1 MTTPSSVSSDDDII
15 DVRDVIARV
24 EYLRAEFLP
33 ILTDETPDPR
43 TAESEASWLELTELE
58 NLLDALQDGGGDE
71 QWEGNWYPV
80 TLIRDSYF
88 EDYARELAED
98 CGMIPDNLSWP
109 CTCIDWE
116 QAARELRMDY
126 SSIEFGGATFWYR

>member
-1 MTTPSSVSSDDDII
+1 MAGVDNAEDILDSRDII
-15 DVRDVIARV
+15 ERI
-24 EYLRAEFLP
+24 E
-33 ILTDETPDPR
+33 
-43 TAESEASWLELTELE
+43 ELE
-58 NLLDALQDGGGDE
+58 NDEDRDDCDNIELEQLRKLAEDGENHASDWKYGA
-71 QWEGNWYPV
+71 

-98 CGMIPDNLSWP
+98 CGMIPRDLAWP

-126 SSIEFGGATFWYR
+126 ASLDFDGVKYWVRA